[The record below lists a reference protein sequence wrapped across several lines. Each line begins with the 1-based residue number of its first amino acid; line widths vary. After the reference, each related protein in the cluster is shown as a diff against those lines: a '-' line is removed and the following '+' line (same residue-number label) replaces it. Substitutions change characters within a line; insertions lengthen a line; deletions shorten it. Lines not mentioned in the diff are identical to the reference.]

1 MKEGKPDECHKE
13 SSRIHARFELLRYF
27 DTVIFWS
34 VGVEIRR
41 ETSQNRGWLV
51 RANL

>member
-1 MKEGKPDECHKE
+1 VLEINGL
-13 SSRIHARFELLRYF
+13 SRLILYWKR

-41 ETSQNRGWLV
+41 ETSQNPGWLGK
-51 RANL
+51 ANSWIKEGSQWKA